1 MWDQT
6 GVFILKSLEDESMS
20 WWTEDGAWPG
30 VLDDFVAYV
39 REQRGEDKGA
49 EGSMDI
55 A

>member
-30 VLDDFVAYV
+30 VLVEFVAYV
-39 REQRGEDKGA
+39 REKRGEGKGA
-49 EGSMDI
+49 EGAMDI